1 MISTPFV
8 IQMRNHYWSG
18 VSTYSFVFSIMG
30 PKKDPKLSR
39 FVPLDDT
46 ARLPALLS
54 SLTLLGGDS
63 IQELDEGSN
72 DNPERST
79 EVLAQIDY
87 SRSVTLNSI
96 LSLRSFC
103 KYRRK
108 PLHQ

>member
-1 MISTPFV
+1 
-8 IQMRNHYWSG
+8 
-18 VSTYSFVFSIMG
+18 MG

-72 DNPERST
+72 GNPERST
-79 EVLAQIDY
+79 EVLPGVQ
-87 SRSVTLNSI
+87 NS
-96 LSLRSFC
+96 
-103 KYRRK
+103 
-108 PLHQ
+108 

>member
-79 EVLAQIDY
+79 EVLPGVQ
-87 SRSVTLNSI
+87 NS
-96 LSLRSFC
+96 
-103 KYRRK
+103 
-108 PLHQ
+108 